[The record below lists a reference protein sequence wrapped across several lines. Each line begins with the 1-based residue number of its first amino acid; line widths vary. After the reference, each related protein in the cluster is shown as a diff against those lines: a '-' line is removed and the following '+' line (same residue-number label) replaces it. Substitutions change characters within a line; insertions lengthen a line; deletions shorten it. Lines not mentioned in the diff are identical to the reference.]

1 MNMTSQQAS
10 AEVAKHKRSSPIPCL
25 GLGLSVAGF
34 VEGKV
39 MGTSITAYFTL
50 EPPPSV
56 PFSDN
61 KNREHSLENLN
72 KYLGTSS
79 KIKGITTC
87 QFAMGPFVY
96 SVIGGQ

>member
-1 MNMTSQQAS
+1 
-10 AEVAKHKRSSPIPCL
+10 
-25 GLGLSVAGF
+25 
-34 VEGKV
+34 
-39 MGTSITAYFTL
+39 
-50 EPPPSV
+50 V

-72 KYLGTSS
+72 KYVGTSS